1 MRLVPWHRS
10 PLSRRSAEPLFDR
23 FFDDGFRFGDH
34 LPEALQSASAPAVN
48 IAENEKALTVS
59 AELPGL
65 EEKDIDVQVMGNQLV
80 ISAERKFEA
89 EKKEKEF
96 LRVEH
101 QYGSFSR
108 TITLPTGLRTDAVE
122 AVYKKGILT
131 VEIPKLEP
139 TPTAKI
145 EVKTG

>member
-1 MRLVPWHRS
+1 MRLIPWHRS
-10 PLSRRSAEPLFDR
+10 ALSRRADSLFNR
-23 FFDDGFRFGDH
+23 FFEDPFNFTEQ
-34 LPEALQSASAPAVN
+34 LPEVLQSAPVPAVN
-48 IAENEKALTVS
+48 IAEDEKTLTVS

-65 EEKDIDVQVMGNQLV
+65 EEKDINVQIMGNQLV
-80 ISAERKFEA
+80 ISAERKFEE

-131 VEIPKLEP
+131 VAIPKIEP
-139 TPTAKI
+139 TPAAKI

>member
-10 PLSRRSAEPLFDR
+10 ALSRRTESLFNR
-23 FFDDGFRFGDH
+23 FFEDPFNFTEQ
-34 LPEALQSASAPAVN
+34 LPEVLQRASVPAVN
-48 IAENEKALTVS
+48 IAENEKTFTVS

-65 EEKDIDVQVMGNQLV
+65 EEKDIDVKVLGNQLV
-80 ISAERKFEA
+80 ISAERKFEE

-108 TITLPTGLRTDAVE
+108 TISLPTGLRTDAVE
-122 AVYKKGILT
+122 AVYRKGILT
-131 VEIPKLEP
+131 LAIPKIEP
-139 TPTAKI
+139 TPAAKI
-145 EVKTG
+145 EVKPG